1 MHLPRNKQPR
11 EGTSTLPET
20 NKILKIQIEDTHQ
33 QRETILINVHRPRET
48 KESHRSPSASEH
60 VSRCPEHR
68 HQASETKLNVRLY
81 NSLHTVGRW
90 AQTP

>member
-48 KESHRSPSASEH
+48 KNPTGHRQPASMF
-60 VSRCPEHR
+60 P
-68 HQASETKLNVRLY
+68 NVLSTDIKPQKQ
-81 NSLHTVGRW
+81 N
-90 AQTP
+90 